1 MSPSFGVRAVGF
13 DVCRLLAVSPPPP
26 LLLLSKSCY
35 ASLLVVGI
43 EQQLTKSN
51 SVVADYRV
59 LYLCYE

>member
-13 DVCRLLAVSPPPP
+13 DVCRLLAVSPP
-26 LLLLSKSCY
+26 LLLSKSCY